1 MYIKVKVKTNSDE
14 ELFEKV
20 SDTSFKIQVKEKAE
34 RNLANTRVIELLRR
48 HFGPKAGQIRIV
60 NGHHSPSKLVAVG
73 D

>member
-1 MYIKVKVKTNSDE
+1 MYIKVKVKADSDK

-20 SDTSFKIQVKEKAE
+20 SETSFKIQVKVKAE
-34 RNLANTRVIELLRR
+34 RNQANVRVVELLRH